1 LFKIL
6 FMGRSFMKFKKPIPK
21 NAPPVDFVELDKH
34 LDDCSFIV
42 SRFMKNVKFLLKRRK
57 SNFNKMITYYRGFGI
72 RVSKSYLSELNSGK
86 TRTCNL
92 LILQFLASYL
102 GMSVADLIS
111 YDYTLVDKEEEIVD
125 GVESF

>member
-1 LFKIL
+1 
-6 FMGRSFMKFKKPIPK
+6 MGRSFMKFKKPIPK
-21 NAPPVDFVELDKH
+21 NSPPVDFVELDKH

-72 RVSKSYLSELNSGK
+72 RISKSYLSELNSGK

-92 LILQFLASYL
+92 LILKLQYTHNQTTFIQIQPHTHYL
-102 GMSVADLIS
+102 LIPKS
-111 YDYTLVDKEEEIVD
+111 
-125 GVESF
+125 